1 MEKKTGRS
9 RKAVQPLKPKK
20 LVYWAVAIP
29 AFLALLLFAIVFL
42 DHSDNDISRAM
53 ASKAMALSFADRD
66 DIVAS
71 QGEHGS
77 HFGTPDQDEWYA
89 KYIDYM
95 IEEGYLEP
103 GDEKISKSY
112 AMDALTYGEA
122 AYAADRVSKGLSSAL
137 NVSKNKYKK
146 AMPKEEWW
154 LFYESFLKKADSE
167 NAVKKQKL
175 VLYGTPKNVKE
186 AAAWT
191 AYTDQGTMN
200 FEGVSLDACIDRKIE
215 VYERDGSII
224 TLCGVQSEKVTYK
237 NVWIVPGESGG
248 MDVYIGTIVRTF
260 PEEEKLK
267 DRTDGVLADVELDKG
282 KIRKLSLKEDMIEG
296 KVLSVKDDTIE
307 IDGYGTL
314 KLDDDFKVYKTYGV
328 VKEQKKRDVLVG
340 YDLGKFV
347 VAGKKV
353 CAALLNHDF
362 SATNIRVLIMNEDYS
377 SLFHTKV
384 VLQSDS
390 TMHVTWG
397 ESEETLSPGTKLSVS
412 PGDDRL
418 KEGRMTITLEDPQK
432 EIRILSTKRA
442 QGTPSYFGSFELS
455 EESDGLLLINEL
467 DVEDYLTR
475 VVPSE
480 MPSNYELEALKAQ
493 AVCARTYAYRQI
505 KANAYSRYGAHVDDS
520 TNYQVYNNTESS
532 ERTNLAVKETDG
544 KIVYYNDTPAET
556 YYFSTSCGYSTDGTI
571 WGASKDEVP
580 YLKGIGLTEKKK
592 IPDLTDNDTFL
603 KFIQGQGEQN
613 YDSSFPMY
621 RWKTTITN
629 KKLQQKVDTIGEIQG
644 IFVTSRGTGGI
655 AQTVQI
661 VGSEGTKTLKGQSQ
675 IRSVLGSESLVYKKN
690 DGTELTGWST
700 LPSAFFSVD
709 ETARDEEKDIRTF
722 TIWGGGYGHGVGMSQ
737 NGAQEMAREGKNY
750 EEILMFFYDG
760 VEIRDC
766 EED

>member
-9 RKAVQPLKPKK
+9 RKAVQSLKPKK

-112 AMDALTYGEA
+112 AMGALTYGEA

-362 SATNIRVLIMNEDYS
+362 
-377 SLFHTKV
+377 F
-384 VLQSDS
+384 SDE
-390 TMHVTWG
+390 H
-397 ESEETLSPGTKLSVS
+397 P
-412 PGDDRL
+412 
-418 KEGRMTITLEDPQK
+418 
-432 EIRILSTKRA
+432 RA
-442 QGTPSYFGSFELS
+442 DHE
-455 EESDGLLLINEL
+455 
-467 DVEDYLTR
+467 
-475 VVPSE
+475 
-480 MPSNYELEALKAQ
+480 
-493 AVCARTYAYRQI
+493 
-505 KANAYSRYGAHVDDS
+505 
-520 TNYQVYNNTESS
+520 
-532 ERTNLAVKETDG
+532 
-544 KIVYYNDTPAET
+544 
-556 YYFSTSCGYSTDGTI
+556 
-571 WGASKDEVP
+571 
-580 YLKGIGLTEKKK
+580 
-592 IPDLTDNDTFL
+592 
-603 KFIQGQGEQN
+603 
-613 YDSSFPMY
+613 
-621 RWKTTITN
+621 
-629 KKLQQKVDTIGEIQG
+629 
-644 IFVTSRGTGGI
+644 
-655 AQTVQI
+655 
-661 VGSEGTKTLKGQSQ
+661 
-675 IRSVLGSESLVYKKN
+675 
-690 DGTELTGWST
+690 
-700 LPSAFFSVD
+700 
-709 ETARDEEKDIRTF
+709 
-722 TIWGGGYGHGVGMSQ
+722 
-737 NGAQEMAREGKNY
+737 
-750 EEILMFFYDG
+750 
-760 VEIRDC
+760 
-766 EED
+766 

>member
-1 MEKKTGRS
+1 MIKKTGRS
-9 RKAVQPLKPKK
+9 RRSLRPVKSKK
-20 LVYWAVAIP
+20 LVYWTVAIP
-29 AFLALLLFAIVFL
+29 AFLALLLFIIVFF
-42 DHSDNDISRAM
+42 DHSDNNISRAM
-53 ASKAMALSFADRD
+53 ASKAMALSFMDRE

-77 HFGTPDQDEWYA
+77 HFDSSDQDEWYA

-95 IEEGYLEP
+95 IENGYIEV
-103 GDEKISKSY
+103 GDAKINKSY
-112 AMDALTYGEA
+112 AMGALTYGEA
-122 AYAADRVSKGLSSAL
+122 AYAAEQVSKGLSGAL
-137 NVSKNKYKK
+137 NISKNKYKK

-154 LFYESFLKKADSE
+154 LFYESFLKKADTE
-167 NAVKKQKL
+167 GKVKKQKL

-200 FEGVSLDACIDRKIE
+200 FDGVSLDACIDHKIE

-224 TLCGVQSEKVTYK
+224 TLCDIDSEKVSYK
-237 NVWIVPGESGG
+237 NVWIVPGESDE
-248 MDVYIGTIVRTF
+248 MNLYIGTIVRTF
-260 PEEEKLK
+260 PEDEKIK

-282 KIRKLSLKEDMIEG
+282 KIRKITLKEDMIEG
-296 KVLSVKDDTIE
+296 KVLSVKDNTIE
-307 IDGYGTL
+307 IDGYGTM

-347 VAGKKV
+347 ISGKKI
-353 CAALLNHDF
+353 CAALLDHDF
-362 SATNIRVLIMNEDYS
+362 SATNIRVLIMNDDYS

-390 TMHVTWG
+390 TMHVSWG
-397 ESEETLSPGTKLSVS
+397 ESEEVLSPGTKLSVS

-418 KEGRMTITLEDPQK
+418 KEGRMTITIEEPQK
-432 EIRILSTKRA
+432 EIRVLSTKRS

-467 DVEDYLTR
+467 DIEDYLTR

-480 MPSNYELEALKAQ
+480 MPATYELEALKAQ

-505 KANAYSRYGAHVDDS
+505 MSNDYSQYGAHVDDS
-520 TNYQVYNNTESS
+520 TNYQVYNNTESN
-532 ERTNLAVKETDG
+532 EKTNLAVKETDG
-544 KIVYYNDTPAET
+544 KIVYYNDKPAET

-571 WGASKDEVP
+571 WGASKEDVP
-580 YLKGIGLTEKKK
+580 YLKGIGLTESKN
-592 IPDLTDNDTFL
+592 IPDMTDNEVFL
-603 KFIQGQGEQN
+603 KFIQGQGEEN

-629 KKLQQKVDTIGEIQG
+629 KKLRQKIDTIGEIQG

-661 VGSEGTKTLKGQSQ
+661 VGSEGTKTLKGQNK
-675 IRSVLGSESLVYKKN
+675 IRSILGSDSLVYKKN
-690 DGTELTGWST
+690 DGTEMSGWSI

-709 ETARDEEKDIRTF
+709 ETARDEEKGIRTF

-750 EEILMFFYDG
+750 EDILTFFYDG
-760 VEIRDC
+760 VEVRDWD
-766 EED
+766 EK

>member
-1 MEKKTGRS
+1 MENKTGRWK
-9 RKAVQPLKPKK
+9 RAVLSLTTKK

-29 AFLALLLFAIVFL
+29 AFLAILLLVIVFL
-42 DHSDNDISRAM
+42 DHSDHDISRAM
-53 ASKAMALSFADRD
+53 ASKAMALTFADRD
-66 DIVAS
+66 EIVTS

-77 HFGTPDQDEWYA
+77 HFGTADQDEWYA
-89 KYIDYM
+89 KYVDYM
-95 IEEGYLEP
+95 IEEGYLDP
-103 GDEKISKSY
+103 GEETVNKGY
-112 AMDALTYGEA
+112 AMGALTYGEA
-122 AYAADRVSKGLSSAL
+122 AYAAERVSKGLSSAL
-137 NVSKNKYKK
+137 NISKNKYKK

-154 LFYESFLKKADSE
+154 LFYESFLKRADLE
-167 NAVKKQKL
+167 GAVKKEKL

-191 AYTDQGTMN
+191 AYTDQGRMN

-215 VYERDGSII
+215 VYVRGDAII
-224 TLCGVQSEKVTYK
+224 TLCEVQSEKVTYK
-237 NVWIVPGESGG
+237 NVWIVPDASNE
-248 MDVYIGTIVRTF
+248 MKLYIGTIVRTF
-260 PEEEKLK
+260 PMEEKLK
-267 DRTDGVLADVELDKG
+267 DRTDGVLADVELDQG
-282 KIRKLSLKEDMIEG
+282 KIRKLSLKEDLIEG
-296 KVLSVKDDTIE
+296 KVLSVKEDTIE
-307 IDGYGTL
+307 IEGYGTL
-314 KLDDDFKVYKTYGV
+314 RLDDDFKVYKTYGV

-362 SATNIRVLIMNEDYS
+362 SATNIRVLIMNDDYS

-390 TMHVTWG
+390 IMHVTWG
-397 ESEETLSPGTKLSVS
+397 DSEETLSPGTRLSVS

-418 KEGRMTITLEDPQK
+418 EEGRMKVTIEEPQK

-442 QGTPSYFGSFELS
+442 QGTPQYFGSFELS
-455 EESDGLLLINEL
+455 EESEGLLLINEL

-480 MPSNYELEALKAQ
+480 MPSSYELEALKAQ

-520 TNYQVYNNTESS
+520 TNYQVYNNTQSS

-544 KIVYYNDTPAET
+544 KIVYYEDTPAET

-571 WGASKDEVP
+571 WGASREEVP
-580 YLKGIGLTEKKK
+580 YLKGIGLTEKKE
-592 IPDLTDNDTFL
+592 IPDLTDNATFL
-603 KFIQGQGEQN
+603 KLIQGQGEAN

-621 RWKTTITN
+621 RWRTTITN
-629 KKLQQKVDTIGEIQG
+629 KKLQQKIDTIGEIQG

-655 AQTVQI
+655 AQTVQV

-690 DGTELTGWST
+690 DGTELTGWTT
-700 LPSAFFSVD
+700 LPSAFFAVD
-709 ETARDEEKDIRTF
+709 ETARDEEKGIRTF
-722 TIWGGGYGHGVGMSQ
+722 TFWGGGYGHGVGMSQ
-737 NGAQEMAREGKNY
+737 NGAQEMAREGKTY
-750 EEILMFFYDG
+750 EEILTFFYDG
-760 VEIRDC
+760 VEVREW
-766 EED
+766 EE